1 MGDVEDVDTSSF
13 RCAVW
18 NYVHSLFGVRHD
30 DYNYNQVNQLLE
42 RSLKSYIKTV
52 TCNPT
57 KVVKKDYDS
66 CMKEFRHSE
75 KVSRAS
81 LSEKENPLEPVRSLC
96 AEDIPPLS
104 QRRSRYQP

>member
-42 RSLKSYIKTV
+42 RPLKSYIKTV
-52 TCNPT
+52 ACNPT
-57 KVVKKDYDS
+57 KVVKKDYES
-66 CMKEFRHSE
+66 CMKEFKHSE
-75 KVSRAS
+75 KVRGNF
-81 LSEKENPLEPVRSLC
+81 EKVEAYIGVGS
-96 AEDIPPLS
+96 I
-104 QRRSRYQP
+104 RR